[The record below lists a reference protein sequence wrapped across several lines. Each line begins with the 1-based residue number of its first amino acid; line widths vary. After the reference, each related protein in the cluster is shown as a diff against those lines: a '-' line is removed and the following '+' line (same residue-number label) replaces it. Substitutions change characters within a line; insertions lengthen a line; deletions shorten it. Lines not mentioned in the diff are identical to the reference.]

1 MAAIKMTNQQAKANE
16 QEVYQRIQDLVKFAR
31 SVLHLPFPELDYVNP
46 SFTVLAK
53 TCDLIAAILRQ
64 DADAQGNREQ
74 AETAEQVA
82 GYMRDIAV
90 AIVDRDDDSMIDHM
104 CILDE
109 FLTNNTNILVSS
121 TIKVVK

>member
-1 MAAIKMTNQQAKANE
+1 MTEQQAKANE

-31 SVLHLPFPELDYVNP
+31 SVLHLPFPELDFVNP

-64 DADAQGNREQ
+64 DADTQGTEQ

-82 GYMRDIAV
+82 RYMRDIAV
-90 AIVDRDDDSMIDHM
+90 AIVDRDDEAMVDHM

-109 FLTNNTNILVSS
+109 FLEQNNANTQVTS
-121 TIKVVK
+121 TITIVK

>member
-1 MAAIKMTNQQAKANE
+1 MTTQQQANE
-16 QEVYQRIQDLVKFAR
+16 QAVYQRIQDLVKFAR
-31 SVLHLPFPELDYVNP
+31 SVLHLPFPDLDYVNP

-64 DADAQGNREQ
+64 EAKGAEAKRAEEVAD
-74 AETAEQVA
+74 
-82 GYMRDIAV
+82 YMRDIAT
-90 AIVDRDDDSMIDHM
+90 AIVDRDDKAMIDHM

-109 FLTNNTNILVSS
+109 FLEQNNAKHQGTA

>member
-1 MAAIKMTNQQAKANE
+1 MTDKTKANE
-16 QEVYQRIQDLVKFAR
+16 QEVYQRIQNLVRFAR
-31 SVLHLPFPELDYVNP
+31 SVLHLKFPELDYINP

-64 DADAQGNREQ
+64 NADKEGTAM
-74 AETAEQVA
+74 AEEIA

-90 AIVDRDDDSMIDHM
+90 AIVDRDDASMTDHM

-109 FLTNNTNILVSS
+109 FLSINSAKSQSTS